1 MKTFAC
7 PYCGSKYNRPN
18 LIKHIDKEH
27 DDELPPHYTAYR
39 MAYDVV
45 NDKHGHGN
53 CVVCG
58 KETKWNEK
66 RQKYERLC
74 GDPECEKKIR
84 ETYEGRMLRVYN
96 KTTLLDDPEFQ
107 EKMLANRKIAG
118 KYTWSD
124 KSKTFN
130 YMGQYE
136 KNLFEFLDKTLEY
149 KSSEVI
155 APGPIFEYEYE
166 GKKHHWITDFLLL
179 PYNLVIEV
187 KDGGDNPNKR
197 SMPEYRAKQ
206 LAKEKMITDKGA
218 FSYLRLTNND
228 FGQLL
233 SILAELK
240 KSTNDDDKS
249 PLYRIHE
256 EDLRVLY
263 IKNSLLLKEAQNFF
277 NTKQYNFP
285 VVVEDL
291 QDFTCNDP
299 RDEITLH
306 SCCIRPLAIHK
317 GNENIFD
324 RYIGHLAFLADHTFG
339 DDLVNFWVNEENKM
353 DGYVLGLKT
362 SD

>member
-7 PYCGSKYNRPN
+7 PYCGSKYNRPK
-18 LIKHIDKEH
+18 LIKHLEKEH

-45 NDKHGHGN
+45 NDKKGHGN

-58 KETKWNEK
+58 KDTKWNEK

-74 GDPECEKKIR
+74 GDPACEKKIR
-84 ETYEGRMLRVYN
+84 KTYEGRMLRVYN
-96 KTTLLDDPEFQ
+96 KTTLLDDPQFQ

-124 KSKTFN
+124 GSHTFN

-136 KNLFEFLDKTLEY
+136 KNLFEFLDQTLEY
-149 KSSEVI
+149 KSNEVI
-155 APGPIFEYEYE
+155 APGPVFEYTFK
-166 GKKHHWITDFLLL
+166 GKTHHWITDFLLL

-206 LAKEKMITDKGA
+206 IAKEKMITDKGT
-218 FSYLRLTNND
+218 FSYLRLTNNN

-240 KSTNDDDKS
+240 KSTNDGDKD
-249 PLYRIHE
+249 PLFRINESIE
-256 EDLRVLY
+256 EMYLDSN
-263 IKNSLLLKEAQNFF
+263 IILKEATNYFAV
-277 NTKQYNFP
+277 YNKDYP
-285 VVVEDL
+285 VIIEDL
-291 QDFTCNDP
+291 DYLISNNP
-299 RDEITLH
+299 KDELVMQSCLVKPEIMNKNQEWLFKEHIT
-306 SCCIRPLAIHK
+306 
-317 GNENIFD
+317 
-324 RYIGHLAFLADHTFG
+324 HL
-339 DDLVNFWVNEENKM
+339 DDLVYKTFGKDYCGFWVNEDNKM
-353 DGYVLGLKT
+353 DGFILGLKT

>member
-7 PYCGSKYNRPN
+7 PYCGSKYNRPQ
-18 LIKHIDKEH
+18 LIKHLDKCH

-74 GDPECEKKIR
+74 GDPECEKEIR
-84 ETYEGRMLRVYN
+84 KTYESRMLKVYN

-124 KSKTFN
+124 KSHTFN

-149 KSSEVI
+149 KSNEVI
-155 APGPIFEYEYE
+155 APGPVFEYTFN
-166 GKKHHWITDFLLL
+166 GKTHHWITDFLLL

-197 SMPEYRAKQ
+197 NMPEYRAKQ
-206 LAKEKMITDKGA
+206 IAKEKMITDKGT
-218 FSYLRLTNND
+218 FSYLRLTNNN

-240 KSTNDDDKS
+240 KSTNDEDKD
-249 PLYRIHE
+249 PLFRIHE
-256 EDLRVLY
+256 SMETLDLY
-263 IKNSLLLKEAQNFF
+263 TDMLLKEVTHYF
-277 NTKQYNFP
+277 QYYEDDID
-285 VVVEDL
+285 VIVEDL
-291 QDFTCNDP
+291 GSYIYNDP
-299 RDEITLH
+299 RDELTMHTCLV
-306 SCCIRPLAIHK
+306 RPEFINK
-317 GNENIFD
+317 FNENHFIRHVGNLD
-324 RYIGHLAFLADHTFG
+324 MLVEHTFG
-339 DDLVNFWVNEENKM
+339 DDATRCWVDENNKM
-353 DGYVLGLKT
+353 EGYILGLKT